1 MVMIDAS
8 APSGSIVTV
17 TTDWMAGSG
26 HVEQLQVNATR
37 CGRSNVT

>member
-17 TTDWMAGSG
+17 TTVWRVGSG

-37 CGRSNVT
+37 CGRSSVR

>member
-17 TTDWMAGSG
+17 TTVCRAGSG

-37 CGRSNVT
+37 RGRSSVR